1 MKTPMAIMIALLV
14 LVQIVYGTST
24 ITDVRWNANLKV
36 IEILFDKFPAK
47 WGGWTMYVDG
57 NEWPMEGGPGKAVV
71 RPNAAIGSATGLFVG
86 TEPWLSDLEKV
97 YFPCC
102 GTIQFSMPGE
112 GSSNSFQYDLAEEGC
127 KTTSPKSCDSGK
139 KSSPPTDS
147 FMAFRDIKLESNI
160 NRPGMDFAHAAYYGL
175 TLEQCAQGCLNV
187 TSCKAFTYVMPG
199 FGGPNS
205 APACHLKNSVPDPVS
220 KEGCVSGVKS

>member
-1 MKTPMAIMIALLV
+1 MVIN
-14 LVQIVYGTST
+14 G
-24 ITDVRWNANLKV
+24 RWKV
-36 IEILFDKFPAK
+36 
-47 WGGWTMYVDG
+47 
-57 NEWPMEGGPGKAVV
+57 
-71 RPNAAIGSATGLFVG
+71 
-86 TEPWLSDLEKV
+86 DLERRSSGPMRLLEVPLGFLSEQSRGFLILKKYTFLVVELFSFLCLAKV
-97 YFPCC
+97 LPIHF
-102 GTIQFSMPGE
+102 
-112 GSSNSFQYDLAEEGC
+112 NGC
-127 KTTSPKSCDSGK
+127 KTTSPKSGDSGK

-160 NRPGMDFAHAAYYGL
+160 DRPGMDFAHAAYYGL
-175 TLEQCAQGCLNV
+175 TLEQCAQGCLDV